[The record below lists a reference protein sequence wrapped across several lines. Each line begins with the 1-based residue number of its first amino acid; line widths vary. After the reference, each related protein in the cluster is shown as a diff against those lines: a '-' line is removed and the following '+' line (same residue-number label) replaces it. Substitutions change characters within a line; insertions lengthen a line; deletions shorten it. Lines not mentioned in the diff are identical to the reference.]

1 MLWILFWTFAKI
13 GVLSFGGGYAM
24 IPAIEHEVLAHGWMT
39 SEAYS
44 EVIAVAGLSPG
55 PVATNSAIIVGY
67 RAAGVPGAVA
77 SALGMALPSL
87 VIIVTLASMFVRMN
101 GSRLVRS
108 AFYGLRPIVTG
119 LVLYAAIHFGI
130 VNGIV
135 GPPTWETGA
144 SVLILAVALLTMLKY
159 KWHPLYV
166 ILLSGV
172 MGAAFFG

>member
-1 MLWILFWTFAKI
+1 MLWLLFWTFAKI

-44 EVIAVAGLSPG
+44 DVIAVAGLSPG

-67 RAAGVPGAVA
+67 RTAGVPGALA
-77 SALGMALPSL
+77 SALGMAMPSL
-87 VIIVTLASMFVRMN
+87 VIIVTLASAFVRMN
-101 GSRLVRS
+101 GNRIVRS

-119 LVLYAAIHFGI
+119 LVLYAAIHFGQI
-130 VNGIV
+130 NGII
-135 GPPTWETGA
+135 GPPTWQTGA
-144 SVLILAVALLTMLKY
+144 SLLIFAVSLVVMLKY